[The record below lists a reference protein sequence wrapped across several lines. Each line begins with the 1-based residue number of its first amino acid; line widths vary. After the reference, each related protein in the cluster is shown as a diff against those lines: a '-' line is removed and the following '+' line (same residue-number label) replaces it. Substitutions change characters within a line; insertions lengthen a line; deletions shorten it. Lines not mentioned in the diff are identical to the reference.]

1 MYHYCAIRYLSAHLL
16 FFFLNKHRIS
26 VSEAVIYQGL
36 CIFIC
41 ELVSSR
47 L

>member
-1 MYHYCAIRYLSAHLL
+1 MYHYCAIRYLSACLL
-16 FFFLNKHRIS
+16 FFFLNKHRIYAFK
-26 VSEAVIYQGL
+26 AVIYQGL

-41 ELVSSR
+41 ELVSSH